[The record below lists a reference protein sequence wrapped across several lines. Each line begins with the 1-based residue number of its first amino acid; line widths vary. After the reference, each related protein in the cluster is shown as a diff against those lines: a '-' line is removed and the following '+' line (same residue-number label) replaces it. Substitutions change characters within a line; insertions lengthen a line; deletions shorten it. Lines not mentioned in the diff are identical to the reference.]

1 MYTCTCIIYNACVYT
16 YIGNIEIL
24 LFFLIGDDE
33 SVKGFLKHFEDSF
46 MEDACA
52 KETARKLRRKGVIP
66 EDVETD
72 IERAKDREGANEEL
86 YDHLSVQGTFECLK
100 TVCDVFIRKEGYAR
114 TNQLGERMKN
124 ELIRRH
130 KY

>member
-1 MYTCTCIIYNACVYT
+1 MCI
-16 YIGNIEIL
+16 YIHIANIKIL
-24 LFFLIGDDE
+24 LFFCTGNDE
-33 SVKGFLKHFEDSF
+33 SVKGFLEHFVVSF

-52 KETARKLRRKGVIP
+52 KEMAPMLKRRKVIP
-66 EDVETD
+66 EAVETRIKQAED
-72 IERAKDREGANEEL
+72 TEGANGHL
-86 YDHLSVQGTFECLK
+86 YDHLCVQGTFECLK

-114 TNQLGERMKN
+114 TNQLGERMKK